1 MHIEK
6 PEKLLGYVLLAI
18 GLVVIFIS
26 VVIATLMLLGYVD
39 LIEYIPK
46 PVITGSGSDTDV
58 ARTIADLVPLFNIIP
73 SFLLLVV
80 LIYAGSVLTGKGVGL
95 IKEISWK
102 VVRAHEQE
110 IEETEPVTKSRRKAT
125 KEDAEEE

>member
-1 MHIEK
+1 MRIEK
-6 PEKLLGYVLLAI
+6 REKLLGYVLLAI

-26 VVIATLMLLGYVD
+26 VVIAILMLLGYVD

-58 ARTIADLVPLFNIIP
+58 AIAIADLVPLFNIIP

-80 LIYAGSVLTGKGVGL
+80 LIYGGSVLTGKGVGL

-102 VVRAHEQE
+102 VVKAHEQE
-110 IEETEPVTKSRRKAT
+110 IEETESVTKSRRKAS
-125 KEDAEEE
+125 KEEAEEE